1 MSCLVPT
8 EASGGDDT
16 HVQDMCVVNL
26 ERLTG
31 RYGVIKCYF

>member
-26 ERLTG
+26 ERLRRQISG
-31 RYGVIKCYF
+31 DMV